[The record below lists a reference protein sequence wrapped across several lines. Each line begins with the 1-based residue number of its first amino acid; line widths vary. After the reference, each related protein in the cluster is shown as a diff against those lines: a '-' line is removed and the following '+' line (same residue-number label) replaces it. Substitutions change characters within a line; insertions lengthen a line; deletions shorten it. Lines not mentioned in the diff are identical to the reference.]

1 MGTRKWTGVFLCYF
15 VCWVNF
21 SNSNKNT
28 ETPNVEFLFNLKNII
43 DRTVSVSQSGTFQVA
58 QRAEGLSIGSK

>member
-1 MGTRKWTGVFLCYF
+1 MGTRKWTGFFLCYF